1 MDLPPSP
8 GTPQSAGNVDS
19 AGETTGAAQTRDAIA
34 ALFETH
40 FDRVARYIYLRIG
53 SSADAEDLA
62 SDVFVRAVRSADSFV
77 DTGAPLEAWIFRIA
91 RNISVDYLRQKSRRP
106 IPLPIE
112 DAAPMPDPGDGPEA
126 PIELM
131 EDLQM
136 LHEAIGQ
143 LTEAQQEVLALRFS
157 DAEMNSTEIAEA
169 LGRSAG
175 SVREMQSAAIKRLRQ
190 ILEPRRQDHQAR

>member
-1 MDLPPSP
+1 MDSS
-8 GTPQSAGNVDS
+8 GS
-19 AGETTGAAQTRDAIA
+19 TTAAARTRDAIA

-40 FDRVARYIYLRIG
+40 FNRVARYIFLRIG

-106 IPLPIE
+106 TSLPIE
-112 DAAPMPDPGDGPEA
+112 DAAPVPDPGAQPEG
-126 PIELM
+126 PIELK
-131 EDLQM
+131 EDLQV

-157 DAEMNSTEIAEA
+157 DAEMNSSEIARA
-169 LGRSAG
+169 LGRSPG

-190 ILEPRRQDHQAR
+190 ILEPLRQDDQGR